1 MRKSL
6 DLSADADKPE
16 GSSAIVMG
24 CPARKAKSAQSCR
37 TPRSLVDQVVELLQN
52 LPLY

>member
-16 GSSAIVMG
+16 GSIVTG
-24 CPARKAKSAQSCR
+24 CPARNAKSAQSCR